1 MIATAWSALARCALT
16 QDSLASS
23 VDDPIEAGGIVAIVF
38 AGIFVVAAVAVVVT
52 RAKQIRQ

>member
-16 QDSLASS
+16 QDSIAST

-38 AGIFVVAAVAVVVT
+38 AGLFVVAAVVVVVT
-52 RAKQIRQ
+52 RVKQIRQ